1 MKNTS
6 VFLLLVS
13 LILMAACSSNSAPVE
28 ESAAKEATE
37 EAVGKLDV
45 NAIQEV
51 STEGSLSKLK
61 EQQGGKETSE
71 IPIEADTAK
80 NEENVS
86 VTDFVDAAVPSL
98 KETIEADDDPETLHK
113 ALIAVLGSPHYG
125 ETIQEAEDLEPSFDD
140 PYLPQPKA
148 SGDAG
153 ASSEAENAIIL
164 LDASSSMLLEVD
176 GEQKMKVAKDAV
188 KSFAKTLGNSS
199 NISLIVYGHEGS
211 ESDADMD
218 ESCSGIEEV
227 YASGAYDNQKF
238 SEATDQIEAR
248 GWTPLAGAI
257 EEAADKSSSMD
268 GATAIYIVS
277 DGKETCGGDPV
288 KAAEQAASDKTGII
302 NVIGFDV
309 DEESEN
315 QLADVA
321 AAGRGEYY
329 AANSAADLQ
338 TTIEYEW
345 LPSNLDLAW
354 APVNIPPNGWEVGDE
369 YDRQRQVLANITNIM
384 GNEEVRYEAALTR
397 LANEEVI
404 TEEMSAAV
412 SQLIQERFDTAKQEL
427 SKLEAEKID
436 QVNERQEEIRAE
448 VMAWVE
454 EMKKLK
460 ENVSQ

>member
-6 VFLLLVS
+6 IFLLLVS
-13 LILMAACSSNSAPVE
+13 LIILVACSSNKAPDE
-28 ESAAKEATE
+28 ESGTKEAAI
-37 EAVGKLDV
+37 EADETMDLSV
-45 NAIQEV
+45 IQEV

-71 IPIEADTAK
+71 ISIGADTAK
-80 NEENVS
+80 NDENVN
-86 VTDFVDAAVPSL
+86 DDDLIDAAVPFL

-113 ALIAVLGSPHYG
+113 ALIAVLGSPYYG
-125 ETIQEAEDLEPSFDD
+125 ETIQEAEDLEPAFED
-140 PYLPQPKA
+140 PYLPQPEA
-148 SGDAG
+148 SEDANT
-153 ASSEAENAIIL
+153 SSEVENTIIL

-188 KSFAKTLGNSS
+188 KSFAKTLGKSRD
-199 NISLIVYGHEGS
+199 ISLIVYGHEGS
-211 ESDADMD
+211 ESDADMV
-218 ESCSGIEEV
+218 ESCSGIEDI

-238 SEATDQIEAR
+238 SEATDRIEAK

-257 EEAADKSSSMD
+257 EAAADKSSTMD

-288 KAAEQAASDKTGII
+288 KAAKQAASDDSGIV

-315 QLADVA
+315 QLAEVA
-321 AAGRGEYY
+321 NAGRGEYY
-329 AANSAADLQ
+329 AANSAEDLQ

-369 YDRQRQVLANITNIM
+369 YERQRQVLAKITNIM
-384 GNEEVRYEAALTR
+384 SNEELRYEAALTR
-397 LANEEVI
+397 LAEEEVI
-404 TEEMSAAV
+404 TEEMKGAV
-412 SQLIQERFDTAKQEL
+412 SQLIQERFGMAKEEL
-427 SKLEAEKID
+427 SDVEQEKID
-436 QVNERQEEIRAE
+436 QVNGRQEEIRAE
-448 VMAWVE
+448 VVAWVE

-460 ENVSQ
+460 EKAS